1 MRTEEER
8 ARIARQYAQAS
19 GRFEK
24 LTTENRQEVNALVR
38 ALYRKQQE
46 ERRRKHD
53 TYAILQAQYLRDTR
67 AVLAFAV
74 DQDVLTGKIG
84 MCASP
89 LCYFMAQQVDDS

>member
-53 TYAILQAQYLRDTR
+53 A
-67 AVLAFAV
+67 
-74 DQDVLTGKIG
+74 
-84 MCASP
+84 
-89 LCYFMAQQVDDS
+89 